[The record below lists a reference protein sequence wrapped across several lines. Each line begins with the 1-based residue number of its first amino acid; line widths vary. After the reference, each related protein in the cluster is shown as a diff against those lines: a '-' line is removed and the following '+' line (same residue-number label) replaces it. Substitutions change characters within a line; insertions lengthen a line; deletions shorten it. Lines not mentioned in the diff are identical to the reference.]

1 MNPRRNRWLALA
13 LGMVALLSGL
23 AWWLSHRAASTDAAD
38 ASEQVPARVRIVAE
52 KHAARARGEVD
63 LRAASV
69 SGRVTGVDGKPIA
82 GALVLLTSK
91 GLGAA
96 SGERRGRQAEPL
108 LARADAG
115 GSWRID
121 AVPPGRYTIGASAR
135 GFLPGRIGHADVAA
149 GVDNP
154 GFDFQLVAGGVELT
168 GTVSDVGGGPIE
180 DAMIQIT
187 RTDEGNVIDFGRA
200 PAPIV
205 TDEEGRFVATVPPGT
220 FMLGASHPDYVADD
234 KQVVVAGPRTVEFVL
249 TPGASISGVV
259 RALPG
264 GEPVAGAFV
273 VAGDDGPTGG
283 GFRFGLGAR
292 VVTDDGGNF
301 ELRGLASGVHGVT
314 ASAPKYATAEP
325 VEVALGVAEHVT
337 GVEIWVDR
345 AYTIAGF
352 VVRRGGNDDQ
362 ALEGVLVGAFS
373 IQPPALF
380 VASAPSA
387 QDGYFEIVGVQP
399 GNYMVGAIGEEA
411 LPNLTGTSAIV
422 TDADVTDVLV
432 VMDPGV
438 SVRGRVQPP
447 RPATVSVRI
456 DGESL
461 GLSAIFTAI
470 GNALLRTRTAEDGSF
485 TLAPVAGGKLELVA
499 TADDGSEGVVPI
511 EVGAEDLD
519 GVVVPLAPRASLAGT
534 VVDAA
539 GKPAAG
545 VTVFA
550 RSPEQASKTASFS
563 IAFGGA
569 TRPGEYEAATA
580 EDGSYVV
587 RGLQPGRYHIT
598 VKDRSTALAWA
609 QPADPAEP
617 DAPIELDIPERGL
630 EGHALRVEARDGTLR
645 GRVVDEQ
652 GQAVA
657 DAWVTAYREGTNP
670 FSPRAMGE
678 PEQRRAEL
686 PDDGD
691 DAIDLAQ
698 FFGKEPPVLTDAQG
712 EFTVPRLRS
721 GTYTLVA
728 EGERGGARVKK
739 TGIALGSKTELKL
752 ESLGVLAG
760 RVEFGGK
767 ALEGITVSIS
777 GPTPRSKAVRDAK
790 GAFRFERLDPGSY
803 TVTAQTKQGTAEAE
817 VELEQGRTAEV
828 VLEIEA
834 WGSLRGI
841 VVDGTGTAVAGL
853 SIMAQGNGNNASAAS
868 MMSLFTG
875 GGPKTDDRGHFEIGE
890 VPPGEG
896 TVVFFDRD
904 ALDGA
909 RVEARYT
916 LDGGETADLG
926 TITMLATS
934 KVPPDERGKLGMNT
948 HIATWAKR
956 PRAPGSDDAEDA
968 KAPDEVERLWVISV
982 EQGGPA
988 ESAGVEPGDEIVAID
1003 GQQVASLGA
1012 RTAVQLLSPAGIR
1025 TGQSVRL
1032 ELDRGGSSS
1041 SATVVARAR
1050 AKSEAR
1056 AR

>member
-1 MNPRRNRWLALA
+1 MNSARTRWLALA
-13 LGMVALLSGL
+13 LGLVALLGGL
-23 AWWLSHRAASTDAAD
+23 AWWLARRAEPDAATP
-38 ASEQVPARVRIVAE
+38 AAEEVPARVRIVAQ
-52 KHAARARGEVD
+52 KQAARARGEVD

-69 SGRVTGVDGKPIA
+69 SGRVTGSDGKPIA

-91 GLGAA
+91 GLGPAA
-96 SGERRGRQAEPL
+96 GERRGKAAEPL
-108 LARADAG
+108 LARTDAG
-115 GSWRID
+115 GSWRVD
-121 AVPPGRYTIGASAR
+121 GVSPGRYTIGASAR
-135 GFLPGRIGHADVAA
+135 GYLPGRIGHADIAA

-154 GFDFQLVAGGVELT
+154 GFDLQLVAGGVELR

-180 DAMIQIT
+180 DAMIQIM

-205 TDEEGRFVATVPPGT
+205 TDEEGHFVATVPTGT
-220 FMLGASHPDYVADD
+220 FSLGASHPDYVADS

-259 RALPG
+259 RALPDG
-264 GEPVAGAFV
+264 APVAGAFV
-273 VAGDDGPTGG
+273 VANDDASGGG
-283 GFRFGLGAR
+283 GFAFGLGAR

-301 ELRGLASGVHGVT
+301 ELRGLASGVHGLVAT
-314 ASAPKYATAEP
+314 APKHATAEP
-325 VEVALGVAEHVT
+325 VEVALGVAEQVT

-373 IQPPALF
+373 LQPTALF

-422 TDADVTDVLV
+422 SDADVTDVLV

-447 RPATVSVRI
+447 KPATVSVRI
-456 DGESL
+456 DGESM
-461 GLSAIFTAI
+461 GLSAILTSI
-470 GNALLRTRTAEDGSF
+470 GNALLRTRTSEDGSF
-485 TLAPVAGGKLELVA
+485 TLSPVAGGKLELVA

-511 EVGAEDLD
+511 EVGAQDLD
-519 GVVVPLAPRASLAGT
+519 DVVVSLAPRASLSGK

-550 RSPEQASKTASFS
+550 RSPEQASRSGGFS
-563 IAFGGA
+563 IAFNGS
-569 TRPGEYEAATA
+569 TRTGEHEAATA

-587 RGLQPGRYHIT
+587 RGLQPGRYSIA

-609 QPADPAEP
+609 EPADPAHP
-617 DAPIELDIPERGL
+617 DAPIELEIPERGV
-630 EGHALRVEARDGTLR
+630 EGHELRVEARDGSLR

-652 GQAVA
+652 GQPVA

-670 FSPRAMGE
+670 FSRRALGE

-686 PDDGD
+686 PDDD
-691 DAIDLAQ
+691 EVDLSR
-698 FFGKEPPVLTDAQG
+698 FFGKESPVLTDEHGA
-712 EFTVPRLRS
+712 FTVPRLRS

-739 TGIALGSKTELKL
+739 TGLALGSNTELKL

-767 ALEGITVSIS
+767 ALEGITVAIE

-790 GAFRFERLDPGSY
+790 AAFRFERLDPGHY
-803 TVTAQTKQGTAEAE
+803 TVTAQTKQGTAEVE

-834 WGSLRGI
+834 WGKLRGI
-841 VVDGTGTAVAGL
+841 VVDGTGNAVAGL
-853 SIMAQGNGNNASAAS
+853 GIMAQGNGNNVSATT

-875 GGPKTDDRGHFEIGE
+875 GGPKTDDRGRFEIDE

-904 ALDGA
+904 AIDGA
-909 RVEARYT
+909 RVEARYDV
-916 LDGGETADLG
+916 DGGATADLG
-926 TITMLATS
+926 TITMLVTG
-934 KVPPDERGKLGMNT
+934 KVPPDERGTLGMTT
-948 HIATWAKR
+948 HVATWAKR
-956 PRAPGSDDAEDA
+956 PRAAGSEDDGTPP
-968 KAPDEVERLWVISV
+968 PDDGERLWVLAV

-988 ESAGVEPGDEIVAID
+988 ERAGVEPGDEIVAID
-1003 GQQVASLGA
+1003 GQQVASQGA
-1012 RTAVQLLSPAGIR
+1012 RTAVPLLSPAAIR
-1025 TGQSVRL
+1025 SGQSVRL

-1041 SATVVARAR
+1041 SATVVARAK
-1050 AKSEAR
+1050 AKHEPR